1 MKPTQLSTLSL
12 ALAACLS
19 TGIAHAESSEKLS
32 KKLNYPHTPI
42 HQEEL
47 DPFLYGEFG
56 MSANTAATKNAVY
69 TSNPHAPDDGIDHY
83 ASGIQVDKYRW
94 LEDYDNIDARIAK
107 ETSEDRERNFIGTRQ
122 EDDRPLAQETTQ
134 HLQTVPPQ
142 TSSRVNDWV
151 NAQNAV
157 AEDYIYQSPIYEQL
171 KKNTDALKNVE
182 HTISRIYRKDFGEIH
197 TYRHADGFRRIELIS
212 LDGRRNEIVNE
223 ANISVDGKKAPDG
236 KATIRG
242 STKVSKD
249 GTYTAFFVRQGSA
262 DSDPW
267 YLHIVNTKT
276 GELATPIIGRINR
289 TNPAMNWLDDDT
301 IYYTA
306 IEQNRALIFYR
317 DIGKEKFNDPIAV
330 PLSHVDGASINSVSF
345 DGDDKRYIIMNT
357 WDSADS
363 VYIKD
368 RKTNETY
375 RLHDKKFFD
384 KVFKYNSSFN
394 NNILAKFVHFD
405 PDTRDVWII
414 SGENNRKGEII
425 KTNLDNLKKREV
437 VLTTPDEFDLMRDA
451 YYHEEGDGYF
461 LVSYLQHGV
470 SRLLLVDMK
479 TGKTKDLTP
488 AQGAGYISELT
499 GNVVGQEVDEEDQ
512 EAQKHDP
519 EASENYVKFRF
530 SNPTFPATDYKYSIA
545 KDKFLDIR
553 RFDLTPFDETQ
564 FETKLVFYTAND
576 GTKIPMNISY
586 KKGITLDGKNPT
598 LLYGY
603 GGYGVI
609 YDQAFG
615 FPANPIWLENGGVWA
630 HAFIRGGGEYG
641 DDWQNAAKH
650 DKRLVGYDDFA
661 SAADY
666 LNNEGYANPD
676 YLGIIGGSNGGLLV
690 GAAMVRH
697 PEKYRV
703 AFPQVAVFDQFRHEK
718 AGITQYWM
726 EEYGTPEEGR
736 RMYDVLMSYSPYQKL
751 TAGTCYPSTLIQT
764 SKRDDR
770 VVPSHSYR
778 FAAKLQEMQ
787 GCDRPAL
794 LHAAE
799 DQGHS
804 PNTYAERIED
814 ELMTVTFAFNE
825 MGITSVPNL
834 EARPTADELKT
845 DKWRAEDA
853 QKEQDYLKHRQN
865 TKQSYKKNRSML
877 GGFLSL
883 INKPMTID
891 KPNLEKV

>member
-1 MKPTQLSTLSL
+1 MKPTQLSALSL
-12 ALAACLS
+12 ALTACLS
-19 TGIAHAESSEKLS
+19 SGMAYADDDQNQS

-42 HQEEL
+42 HQDNL
-47 DPFLYGEFG
+47 DPFLHGEFG
-56 MSANTAATKNAVY
+56 MSSNTAGIKNAVHS
-69 TSNPHAPDDGIDHY
+69 SNPHAPDDGIDHY
-83 ASGIQVDKYRW
+83 ASGTQVDKYRW
-94 LEDYDNIDARIAK
+94 LEDYDNIDPRISK

-122 EDDRPLAQETTQ
+122 EDDKPLAQETIK
-134 HLQTVPPQ
+134 HLQTVPPK
-142 TSSRVNDWV
+142 TSSKVNDWV

-157 AEDYIYQSPIYEQL
+157 TEDYIYQLPIYEQL
-171 KKNTDALKNVE
+171 KKNTDAIKNVE
-182 HTISRIYRKDFGEIH
+182 STISRVYRKDLGEIR
-197 TYRHADGFRRIELIS
+197 TYRHADGFRRIELIG
-212 LDGRRNEIVNE
+212 LDGRRTEIVNE
-223 ANISVDGKKAPDG
+223 ANLSADGKKAPDG
-236 KATIRG
+236 KAAMRG
-242 STKVSKD
+242 TKVSKD
-249 GTYTAFFVRQGSA
+249 GTYVSFFVRQGSA

-267 YLHIVNTKT
+267 FLHIVNTKT
-276 GELATPIIGRINR
+276 GKLATPIIGRISR
-289 TNPAMNWLDDDT
+289 TNPAMKWFDDNT

-306 IEQNRALIFYR
+306 AEQYRSLVFYR
-317 DIGKEKFNDPIAV
+317 EIGKEKFNDPIAV
-330 PLSHVDGASINSVSF
+330 PLSYVDGASINSIDF
-345 DGDDKRYIIMNT
+345 DGEDKRYIIMDT

-363 VYIKD
+363 VYIID
-368 RKTNETY
+368 RKTNTSY

-384 KVFKYNSSFN
+384 EVFKYDSSFN
-394 NNILAKFVHFD
+394 NNILAKLVHFD
-405 PDTRDVWII
+405 PETRDVWII

-425 KTNLDNLKKREV
+425 KTNLDNLKRREV
-437 VLTTPDEFDLMRDA
+437 VLTTPDEFDIMREA

-470 SRLLLVDMK
+470 SRLLLVNMK
-479 TGKTKDLTP
+479 TAETKELTP
-488 AQGAGYISELT
+488 VQGAGYISKLS
-499 GNVVGQEVDEEDQ
+499 GNVVGQDEDDEEDK
-512 EAQKHDP
+512 EAKKHDP

-530 SNPTFPATDYKYSIA
+530 SNPTFPSTDYKYSIS

-553 RFDLTPFDETQ
+553 RYDLTPFDDSQ

-586 KKGITLDGKNPT
+586 KKGIKLDGNNPT

-609 YDQAFG
+609 YDQQFG
-615 FPANPIWLENGGVWA
+615 FPANPMWLENGGVWA

-641 DDWQNAAKH
+641 EAWQKAAEH

-666 LNNEGYANPD
+666 LNSAGYANPD
-676 YLGIIGGSNGGLLV
+676 HLGIIGGSNGGLLV

-726 EEYGTPEEGR
+726 KEYGTPEEGR
-736 RMYDVLMSYSPYQKL
+736 HVYNVLMSYSPYQKL

-778 FAAKLQEMQ
+778 FTAKLQEVQ
-787 GCDRPAL
+787 SCDRPTL

-814 ELMTVTFAFNE
+814 ELMTITFAFNE
-825 MGITSVPNL
+825 MGVTTVPNL
-834 EARPTADELKT
+834 EVRPSADDLKT
-845 DKWRAEDA
+845 EKWRAEDA
-853 QKEQDYLKHRQN
+853 QKEQEYLK
-865 TKQSYKKNRSML
+865 YKEQMK
-877 GGFLSL
+877 
-883 INKPMTID
+883 
-891 KPNLEKV
+891 